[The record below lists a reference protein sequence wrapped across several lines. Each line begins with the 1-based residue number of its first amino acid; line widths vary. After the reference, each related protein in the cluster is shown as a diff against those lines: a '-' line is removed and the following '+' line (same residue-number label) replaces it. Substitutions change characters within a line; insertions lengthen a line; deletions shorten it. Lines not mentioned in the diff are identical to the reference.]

1 MRVVFLFFA
10 CGASLFLFTFVLLT
24 HYPTITKDGDYSID
38 DIKYS
43 EFVFLHAKGRRGRGL
58 IYVHDDNAQNEFY
71 VFSGGWHFGME
82 KGDSFCGGHINYY
95 ERLEERPIFV
105 FVEQDGAAILDTER
119 GLALL
124 NDSKKRLIF
133 ELKLYATV
141 FFMTLL
147 MSPFIV
153 EKKLVDEIIHN
164 IRN

>member
-1 MRVVFLFFA
+1 
-10 CGASLFLFTFVLLT
+10 
-24 HYPTITKDGDYSID
+24 
-38 DIKYS
+38 
-43 EFVFLHAKGRRGRGL
+43 
-58 IYVHDDNAQNEFY
+58 
-71 VFSGGWHFGME
+71 ME
-82 KGDSFCGGHINYY
+82 KGDSFYGGHINYY